1 MLQVNEDN
9 HPWQYDQVTM
19 VAMLKFSM
27 MAPFFSLAILAFY
40 NDEYVN
46 LGQPDL
52 SFGSEQH
59 RGAHCLQCHQVQ
71 LRHAL
76 GLGLSCVKKIYIKA
90 VKKKH

>member
-1 MLQVNEDN
+1 MLEVNEDN

-19 VAMLKFSM
+19 VAMLKFSLM
-27 MAPFFSLAILAFY
+27 AFY

-59 RGAHCLQCHQVQ
+59 RGAHCLQCHQVG

-76 GLGLSCVKKIYIKA
+76 DLGLSCVKKYT
-90 VKKKH
+90 